1 MLVLSAA
8 AASRPV
14 KYDIHT
20 APFHPRIHNFGNT
33 GFFGAV
39 HAASAPLAT
48 KIIDLLAYDGRNM
61 RRELAELLVDRYA
74 ANSKVVEVGC
84 GVGTLTRELQA
95 AGFVDVTAL
104 DTSKQMIA
112 VATAECAVRA
122 ASAAAPETPEPTFV
136 TLNAVEV
143 GERFPG
149 SDVAIACMLVHEL
162 PQLANYELLKSL
174 IDATAPSG
182 DVWIVDIAPTY
193 KPSPTMLS
201 GEPFVLEYLSSFQE
215 IVRKLSNH
223 KHLKY
228 KSFELVPGHVI
239 AHVISRKTC

>member
-1 MLVLSAA
+1 MLLLCAA
-8 AASRPV
+8 AVSI

-33 GFFGAV
+33 GFFGAI
-39 HAASAPLAT
+39 HAAGAPLAT
-48 KIIDLLAYDGRNM
+48 KIIDLVAYDGRNM

-74 ANSKVVEVGC
+74 PSSKVVEVGC

-95 AGFVDVTAL
+95 VGFVDVTAL

-112 VATAECAVRA
+112 VATAECAARA
-122 ASAAAPETPEPTFV
+122 ASAAAPESPEPTFV

-149 SDVAIACMLVHEL
+149 SDVAIACMLAHEL
-162 PQLANYELLKSL
+162 PKLANYELLKSL
-174 IDATAPSG
+174 IEATAPSG

-215 IVRKLSNH
+215 VVDTVSKH
-223 KHLKY
+223 MHLKHE
-228 KSFELVPGHVI
+228 SFELVPDHVI
-239 AHVISRKTC
+239 AHVLSRSR